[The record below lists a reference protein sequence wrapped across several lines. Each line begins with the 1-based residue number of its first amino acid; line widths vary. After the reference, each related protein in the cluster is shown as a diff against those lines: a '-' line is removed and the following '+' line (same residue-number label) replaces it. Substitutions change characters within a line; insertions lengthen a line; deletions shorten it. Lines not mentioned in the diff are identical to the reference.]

1 MLRKTVVIILPKK
14 VIKNKK
20 NKLSLS
26 RAITE
31 DTIRLNIAQLTST
44 SEAYPICLLTNI
56 IKWFMLFSL
65 FFFFLRVITTVF
77 LSIKEMYSA
86 VFILKHMNNKKI
98 QFKQLSIW
106 TQFFVQVY
114 IHYLHWCRNFLA
126 IFTWLICQENK
137 VLTNE

>member
-1 MLRKTVVIILPKK
+1 MVIILPKK

-26 RAITE
+26 RAIIE
-31 DTIRLNIAQLTST
+31 ATIRLNIAQITST
-44 SEAYPICLLTNI
+44 SEAYPICLLSNI
-56 IKWFMLFSL
+56 IKWCHIIAWDRI
-65 FFFFLRVITTVF
+65 FFFLRVITTVF

-114 IHYLHWCRNFLA
+114 IHYLHWFRNFLA
-126 IFTWLICQENK
+126 IFTWLICQKNK
-137 VLTNE
+137 VLTNG